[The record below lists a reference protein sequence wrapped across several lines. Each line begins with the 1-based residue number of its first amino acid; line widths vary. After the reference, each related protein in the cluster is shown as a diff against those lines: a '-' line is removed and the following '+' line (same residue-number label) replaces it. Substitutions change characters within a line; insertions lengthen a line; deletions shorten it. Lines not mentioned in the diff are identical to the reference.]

1 VPRELL
7 SLFEAHRSQCWK
19 GTDCSQC
26 TLIARDCLH
35 RAKAFRRAI
44 CFEPSRWATAQSIGT
59 GPTAAP
65 NTHVRPRMNCTKQKS
80 QRVCQNLV
88 SGEFI
93 LAVWTQIL
101 SGALLWLLSL
111 FPATGLAET
120 AAVEVQA
127 AVEASLQPSTQ
138 PRAAL
143 SQVVEGLIR
152 KHGRE
157 TVADAA
163 IKPLTAALTGTNYQ
177 GRESAAWGLLE
188 LKDPRAVEPL
198 IEFLH
203 MENLG
208 DWGAEKAL
216 IVIGEPV
223 VGPLV
228 VAFQSGKSNPHFLHK
243 AARVLGELKDVRAVG
258 PLLEVFAIKD
268 SSLPWVFAEALGN
281 IGGAEAVDG
290 LIAAL
295 KSGTPAM
302 KMNSAKALGK
312 IKDPRAVPALL
323 DALGDPDRALRS
335 EAAFALGEIGDPA
348 AIDGLVKAL
357 ADPKLG
363 TEREAS
369 IALGKLRNSGAAEVM
384 LRHFREAKN
393 PVERAVLL
401 RTLAQMGEPAVD
413 VMIATL
419 KDDDADI
426 RATALQQLSALS
438 TPGYV
443 VAQNL
448 TEASGQRAREAI
460 LDYYDTGKADGL
472 RFPERVSILAGIKNA
487 RAVRLIL
494 RTLKTKEEG
503 YEDCPWYV
511 PQDIYLAF
519 EKAGSYSV
527 DPLLEGL
534 DDPDVNIRAGSA
546 AMLGHIPINFFG
558 TSTET
563 TASRIIERLGKAAN
577 DSKEHEAVREN
588 ALCAISRM
596 GDARQAPLLVVV
608 LEDKTAPVSVRRA
621 AARAFLGEKLQ
632 DRGVTVSLMAV
643 FRDKSENQSLRV
655 ETASTLQSF
664 EHKYQDPQIV
674 EAFNAVKMDRS
685 EPAAVR
691 AAARTTRQLLDRIK
705 AQSDTMMAASKARQ
719 QSPAQELP
727 YGKKP
732 WPQAAVKSFSIVAE
746 RTLVESQGDG
756 ERQEVKSWYDT
767 QFADWNVYKEW
778 NRREITVMM
787 NGEWKVWSN
796 QNTCCLVVI
805 HDKERRGG
813 MTLVQVFDREEELQE
828 LLAEIP
834 EDLVHRERCRHN
846 LQVIESAKGQAA
858 RKLKLATG
866 SVVETG
872 KLSTLIPGGYES
884 LVCPDAGT
892 YTIGALGKPSRC
904 SVHGTQMA
912 IGRR

>member
-1 VPRELL
+1 
-7 SLFEAHRSQCWK
+7 
-19 GTDCSQC
+19 
-26 TLIARDCLH
+26 
-35 RAKAFRRAI
+35 
-44 CFEPSRWATAQSIGT
+44 
-59 GPTAAP
+59 
-65 NTHVRPRMNCTKQKS
+65 MNRLKQKS
-80 QRVCQNLV
+80 QTAYQNLV
-88 SGEFI
+88 SGTCT
-93 LAVWTQIL
+93 VSTQLL
-101 SGALLWLLSL
+101 SGAVLWLGSL
-111 FPATGLAET
+111 FPATVLAQT

-127 AVEASLQPSTQ
+127 AVEANLQPSTQ
-138 PRAAL
+138 PRVAL

-203 MENLG
+203 VENLG

-216 IVIGEPV
+216 IAIGEPV
-223 VGPLV
+223 GGPLV

-243 AARVLGELKDVRAVG
+243 AARVLGELKDARAVG

-268 SSLPWVFAEALGN
+268 PSLPWVFAEALGN

-290 LIAAL
+290 LIGVL

-323 DALGDPDRALRS
+323 DALEDRDRALRG

-357 ADPKLG
+357 TDPKIG

-369 IALGKLRNSGAAEVM
+369 TALGKLRNSGATEVM
-384 LRHFREAKN
+384 LRHFREAQN
-393 PVERAVLL
+393 PAERASLL
-401 RTLAQMGEPAVD
+401 RALAQMGEPAVD
-413 VMIATL
+413 VMIAML
-419 KDDDADI
+419 KDDDVEI
-426 RATALQQLSALS
+426 RRTALQQLSALS

-448 TEASGQRAREAI
+448 TEASRQRAREAI

-472 RFPERVSILAGIKNA
+472 RFPERISILAGIKDS
-487 RAVRLIL
+487 RAIRLIL

-519 EKAGSYSV
+519 EKAGPYSV
-527 DPLLEGL
+527 DPLMEGL
-534 DDPDVNIRAGSA
+534 NDPDVNVRAGSA
-546 AMLGHIPINFFG
+546 AMLGHIPINSFG
-558 TSTET
+558 FGAEAT
-563 TASRIIERLGKAAN
+563 TSRILERLGKVAT
-577 DSKEHEAVREN
+577 DSKEHEAVREK
-588 ALCAISRM
+588 ALWALSRM
-596 GDARQAPLLVVV
+596 GDARLAPLILVV
-608 LEDKTAPVSVRRA
+608 LQDKTAPVDVRRA
-621 AARAFLGEKLQ
+621 AARAFVAEKLQ
-632 DRGVTVSLMAV
+632 DRAATASLMSI

-655 ETASTLQSF
+655 ETASALLSF
-664 EHKYQDPQIV
+664 EHRYQDPQIV
-674 EAFNAVKMDRS
+674 EAFKTVRMDRS
-685 EPAAVR
+685 EPAVVR
-691 AAARTTRQLLDRIK
+691 AASRTTQQLYDNIK
-705 AQSDTMMAASKARQ
+705 AQSEAMMRASKAGQ
-719 QSPAQELP
+719 NSSAEELP
-727 YGKKP
+727 YGKKV
-732 WPQAAVKSFSIVAE
+732 WPKAVVKSFSSVAE

-756 ERQEVKSWYDT
+756 ERQEIQSWYET
-767 QFADWNVYKEW
+767 QFADWKVYKDW
-778 NRREITVMM
+778 NRRQITIMM
-787 NGEWKVWSN
+787 NGEWKVWSK

-813 MTLVQVFDREEELQE
+813 MTLLQVFDREEELQE

-834 EDLVHRERCRHN
+834 EEVVHRERCRHN
-846 LQVIESAKGQAA
+846 LQVIESAKGQAT
-858 RKLKLATG
+858 RKFKLATG

-904 SVHGTQMA
+904 TVHGTQMA
-912 IGRR
+912 MGRR